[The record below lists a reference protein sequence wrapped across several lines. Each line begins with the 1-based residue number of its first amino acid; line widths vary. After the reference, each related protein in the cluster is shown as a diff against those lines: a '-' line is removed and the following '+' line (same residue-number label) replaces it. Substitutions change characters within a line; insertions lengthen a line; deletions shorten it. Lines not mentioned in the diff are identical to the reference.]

1 MAHEPSPI
9 DPVTGTLAR
18 VQDLLAQG
26 EYDGALS
33 EILAKLGEKLAS
45 GTQVELEIMRL
56 DALAGLGR
64 WTDCIELGAAALA
77 LIPGA
82 DHEYASRVH
91 GVLGY
96 AHMRLGSVRKAET
109 HLRAAVHILT
119 WDHDDPSGALREQR
133 RLSLMF
139 KNLGLWQQ
147 AEFELQ
153 KAIDTADAHG
163 FERESGSL
171 RVNLAIV
178 LVKTGKLDRA
188 LKVLDDALP
197 YLHRVGVTKW
207 LLSADLVRAN
217 LLRITGHP
225 SRALDTLLPALQ
237 VCRDQQYSREEAITL
252 EYMGDCYFAQRE
264 FKKALEQY
272 ELAFKIAEATAPE
285 GDIIPELCHR
295 MGEAMIRLGDANA
308 AIVLCERGLRVA
320 RASSDRY
327 EECATHRVYA
337 MAHRAAGNFRKGLRI
352 ADEGIDLGRQYEIPY
367 ELGRT
372 LVWAGEMRIE
382 DSSSDEQAHGR
393 RQLWEARGMF
403 DRMGLTQWVR
413 SIDRLLGFEAPE
425 EVAPEHATLSGLD
438 DLGDLDRGAL
448 RFGIITCNAQI
459 REAVEILQSV
469 APSQIPV
476 LITGESGVGKEL
488 LAQALHQ
495 MGPRRKGPFVPLN
508 CGAISVN
515 LLDSEFFGHE
525 RGAFTGAVTSR
536 EGLLAASDKGT
547 LFLDEVADLPLQVQ
561 AALLRVLE
569 TGEVRAVGRDDVR
582 KVDIRIVAATNA
594 GLEDLVARGL
604 FRQDLFYRLNGI
616 RVMVP
621 PLREREEDI
630 RALFRYFW
638 SQLTASAKK
647 RLRVDDAVETLLCA
661 YEWPG
666 NVRELRNEIA
676 RVIALAPAGSLVGPE
691 AVLPQLRSKDV
702 VSLRRDRD
710 RRDDTL
716 EEREQILLA
725 LRAHRGNKAEAAR
738 SLGGM
743 KRTTLIYKIERLG
756 IRPEEYQKKD

>member
-1 MAHEPSPI
+1 
-9 DPVTGTLAR
+9 
-18 VQDLLAQG
+18 
-26 EYDGALS
+26 
-33 EILAKLGEKLAS
+33 
-45 GTQVELEIMRL
+45 
-56 DALAGLGR
+56 
-64 WTDCIELGAAALA
+64 
-77 LIPGA
+77 
-82 DHEYASRVH
+82 
-91 GVLGY
+91 
-96 AHMRLGSVRKAET
+96 
-109 HLRAAVHILT
+109 
-119 WDHDDPSGALREQR
+119 
-133 RLSLMF
+133 MF
-139 KNLGLWQQ
+139 KNLGLWRQ
-147 AEFELQ
+147 AIHEMERAIEL
-153 KAIDTADAHG
+153 ADSLGIA
-163 FERESGSL
+163 RESGVL
-171 RVNLAIV
+171 RMNLAIV
-178 LVKTGKLDRA
+178 FTKVGDVGKAQAALTQAETFLTLAVIANGSYRA
-188 LKVLDDALP
+188 
-197 YLHRVGVTKW
+197 H
-207 LLSADLVRAN
+207 LSAQTI
-217 LLRITGHP
+217 LRVTGHP
-225 SRALDTLLPALQ
+225 KRALEFLAVALETT
-237 VCRDQQYSREEAITL
+237 REQQYSREEAIAL
-252 EYMGDCYFAQRE
+252 EYIGDCHLAQRE

-285 GDIIPELCHR
+285 GDLIPELCHR
-295 MGEAMIRLGDANA
+295 MGEAMIRLGDANT

-337 MAHRAAGNFRKGLRI
+337 MAHRAAGNSRKALRI

-382 DSSSDEQAHGR
+382 DTSPDEQVHGR
-393 RQLWEARGMF
+393 RQLWEARGIF
-403 DRMGLTQWVR
+403 ERMGLALWVR
-413 SIDRLLGFEAPE
+413 SIDRLLGFDTPE
-425 EVAPEHATLSGLD
+425 EVASEQSSLAAFDG
-438 DLGDLDRGAL
+438 LGDLDRGAL
-448 RFGIITCNAQI
+448 RFGIITCNAKL
-459 REAVEILQSV
+459 REAVEVLQSV

-488 LAQALHQ
+488 LAQALHR
-495 MGPRRKGPFVPLN
+495 MGPRRKAPFIPLN

-621 PLREREEDI
+621 PLREREEDTK
-630 RALFRYFW
+630 ALFRYFW

-647 RLRVDDAVETLLCA
+647 RLRVDDAVESLLCA
-661 YEWPG
+661 HDWPG
-666 NVRELRNEIA
+666 NVRELRNEVA
-676 RVIALAPAGSLVGPE
+676 RVVAVAPEGSLVGPD
-691 AVLPQLRSKDV
+691 AFLPQLKRKDV
-702 VSLRRDRD
+702 AALRRDRD
-710 RRDDTL
+710 RRDEVL

-756 IRPEEYQKKD
+756 IRPEEYRKRD